1 MSKLNRKRISL
12 SEKDTYTC
20 PVCRCGEISN
30 ITLTEAFG
38 CNVCRHIFT
47 LQLEQQTL
55 KMVDRE
61 PPLVW
66 RWTGKTWESDR
77 LGDLEVSWIYWFFAI
92 TFVCFPPSLI
102 GLSALIFPPISGSV
116 WSWFPLIWTGL
127 TFFTHL
133 LLILWLIAEAYQ
145 FPLLLI
151 LKIQWQRIFNQS

>member
-1 MSKLNRKRISL
+1 MSKLNRKRIPL

-61 PPLVW
+61 PPLMW

-77 LGDLEVSWIYWFFAI
+77 LGDLEISWIYWFFGI

-102 GLSALIFPPISGSV
+102 GLSALIFPPVSGTI

-127 TFFTHL
+127 TFLSHL
-133 LLILWLIAEAYQ
+133 LLLLWLIAEAYQ

-151 LKIQWQRIFNQS
+151 LKIQWQRTFNQS